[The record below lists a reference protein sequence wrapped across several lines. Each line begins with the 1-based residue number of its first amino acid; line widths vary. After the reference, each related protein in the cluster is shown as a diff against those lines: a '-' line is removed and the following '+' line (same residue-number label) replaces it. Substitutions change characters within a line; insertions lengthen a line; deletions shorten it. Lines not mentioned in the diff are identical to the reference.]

1 LFKRSKYKRL
11 GEYDEGTE
19 ITITALGETEIC
31 ARTIDNA
38 GNISAETVKKVTIK
52 KKEDSGGNNGGSG
65 GTGGNSGNNGGS
77 GGTGG
82 SGSSGGSG
90 SNSGGGNN
98 DGNGNDGKKDDEILQ
113 PEPNIPG
120 AGGSPVDLSVF
131 ISADK
136 SKYEEG
142 EVITFNITYKNKTN
156 VQANNVM

>member
-1 LFKRSKYKRL
+1 VDRTEYCLRGASTKDWEK
-11 GEYDEGTE
+11 YDEGTE

-77 GGTGG
+77 GGT
-82 SGSSGGSG
+82 
-90 SNSGGGNN
+90 NN

-113 PEPNIPG
+113 PEPNIPE
-120 AGGSPVDLSVF
+120 
-131 ISADK
+131 I
-136 SKYEEG
+136 
-142 EVITFNITYKNKTN
+142 
-156 VQANNVM
+156 

>member
-1 LFKRSKYKRL
+1 
-11 GEYDEGTE
+11 
-19 ITITALGETEIC
+19 LGETEIC

-142 EVITFNITYKNKTN
+142 EVITGSCIPMHFITDSRLL
-156 VQANNVM
+156 